1 MKNVIQAIHT
11 NKKSRYTRRR
21 RRRKNTKHLEKK
33 GLGNQHVQ
41 CVGKRE
47 EEEEEEFLFY
57 VKGIS

>member
-1 MKNVIQAIHT
+1 MIDEIFEQFHT
-11 NKKSRYTRRR
+11 SYTHQQEITIYRRK

-47 EEEEEEFLFY
+47 GEFLS
-57 VKGIS
+57 ISKE